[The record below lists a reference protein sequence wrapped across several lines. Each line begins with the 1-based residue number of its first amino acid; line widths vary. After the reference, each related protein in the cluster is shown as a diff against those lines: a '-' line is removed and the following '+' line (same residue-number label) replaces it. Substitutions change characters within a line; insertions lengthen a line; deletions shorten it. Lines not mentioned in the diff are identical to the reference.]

1 MKVIYEGCHPQD
13 YVVSVS
19 REPKVGVEVHIHV
32 PENAKSMD
40 NYIFEISEHYGLTD
54 DEKNEVFMFV
64 RQQII
69 DEVIT
74 LPLVVD
80 IS

>member
-1 MKVIYEGCHPQD
+1 MPKD

-19 REPKVGVEVHIHV
+19 RKPKDGVEVHIHT
-32 PENAKSMD
+32 PEDAKGVDDFILEM
-40 NYIFEISEHYGLTD
+40 SEHYGLTE

-64 RQQII
+64 RSQIMNDTI
-69 DEVIT
+69 G